1 MEMNKSLKSEQSILL
16 NARKAVVVT
25 FIIFIIYL
33 FGSTFLLRYKI
44 INSTN
49 YDAIY
54 GLLLT
59 IYAILCG
66 RLYNIMSKN
75 IILSLFIGIL
85 MIVLSWF
92 VMGIG
97 MFLLTIYLFIKSNM
111 ALKELEK

>member
-1 MEMNKSLKSEQSILL
+1 MEINIPLKSDPSILL

-25 FIIFIIYL
+25 FIIFIIYN
-33 FGSTFLLRYKI
+33 FGSTFLLGYKI

-49 YDAIY
+49 YSTIH
-54 GLLLT
+54 GLILM

-75 IILSLFIGIL
+75 IILSLIIGIL

-92 VMGIG
+92 ALGIG
-97 MFLLTIYLFIKSNM
+97 MLLLTIYLFVKSNT